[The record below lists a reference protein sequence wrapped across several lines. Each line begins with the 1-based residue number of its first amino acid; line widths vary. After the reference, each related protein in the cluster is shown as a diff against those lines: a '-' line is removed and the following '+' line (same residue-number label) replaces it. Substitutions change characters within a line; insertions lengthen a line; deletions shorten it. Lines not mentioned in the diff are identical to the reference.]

1 MQNRTLEEGINIL
14 IADRNP
20 HVRELLRREM
30 RLEGYQVQLAKT
42 GREVINCV
50 YNQDRLD
57 LLILD
62 PDLPD
67 TDESFL
73 LKKLGE
79 RIPPLPVVV
88 HSFLSENNSEQQD
101 VLTTVT
107 FVEKRGSSIDHL
119 KKIVSEILEKV

>member
-1 MQNRTLEEGINIL
+1 MRKGYNIL

-30 RLEGYQVQLAKT
+30 TLEGYQVQLAKT

-50 YNQDRLD
+50 YNQDPLD

-88 HSFLSENNSEQQD
+88 HSFLSENSEQQD

>member
-1 MQNRTLEEGINIL
+1 MT
-14 IADRNP
+14 
-20 HVRELLRREM
+20 
-30 RLEGYQVQLAKT
+30 LEGYQVQLAKT
-42 GREVINCV
+42 GREVLN
-50 YNQDRLD
+50 YTLKQDSFD

-88 HSFLSENNSEQQD
+88 HSFFLENNEQQD
-101 VLTTVT
+101 GLTTVT
-107 FVEKRGSSIDHL
+107 FVEKKGSSIDRL
-119 KKIVSEILEKV
+119 KKIQSQCSSVLVPAGSTNLL

>member
-1 MQNRTLEEGINIL
+1 LRKKYNIL

-30 RLEGYQVQLAKT
+30 TLEGYQVQLAKT
-42 GREVINCV
+42 GREVLN
-50 YNQDRLD
+50 YTLKQDSFD

-67 TDESFL
+67 IDESSL

-79 RIPPLPVVV
+79 RIPLLSVVV
-88 HSFLSENNSEQQD
+88 HSFLSENSEQQD
-101 VLTTVT
+101 VLTTVI
-107 FVEKRGSSIDHL
+107 FVEKRGSSVDHL
-119 KKIVSEILEKV
+119 KKIVAEILERI

>member
-1 MQNRTLEEGINIL
+1 MRKGYNIL

-30 RLEGYQVQLAKT
+30 TLEGYRVQLAKT
-42 GREVINCV
+42 GLEVIN
-50 YNQDRLD
+50 YTLEQDFFD

-67 TDESFL
+67 IDKSFL

-88 HSFLSENNSEQQD
+88 HSFLSENGEQQD
-101 VLTTVT
+101 ILTTVT
-107 FVEKRGSSIDHL
+107 FVEKKGSSIDHL
-119 KKIVSEILEKV
+119 KEIVAEILEKA

>member
-1 MQNRTLEEGINIL
+1 MRKGYNIL

-42 GREVINCV
+42 GREVIN
-50 YNQDRLD
+50 YTLRQDSFD

-79 RIPPLPVVV
+79 RIPPLPVIV
-88 HSFLSENNSEQQD
+88 HAFLSENNERQD
-101 VLTTVT
+101 VLTTVI
-107 FVEKRGSSIDHL
+107 FVEKRGSSIDNL
-119 KKIVSEILEKV
+119 KKIVSEILEKI

>member
-1 MQNRTLEEGINIL
+1 MQNRPLEEGYNIL

-30 RLEGYQVQLAKT
+30 MLEGYQVKLAKT
-42 GREVINCV
+42 GREVIN
-50 YNQDRLD
+50 YTLRQSSFD

-73 LKKLGE
+73 LEKLGE
-79 RIPPLPVVV
+79 RIPPLPVIV
-88 HSFLSENNSEQQD
+88 HSFLSENNEQQD
-101 VLTTVT
+101 ILTTVT

-119 KKIVSEILEKV
+119 KKIVAEILEKI

>member
-1 MQNRTLEEGINIL
+1 MRPLREGYNIL

-30 RLEGYQVQLAKT
+30 TLEGYQVQLVKT
-42 GREVINCV
+42 GREVIN
-50 YNQDRLD
+50 YTLQQDSFD
-57 LLILD
+57 LLIID

-67 TDESFL
+67 TDESSL

-88 HSFLSENNSEQQD
+88 HSFLSENNEQQD
-101 VLTTVT
+101 GLTTVT

>member
-1 MQNRTLEEGINIL
+1 MQKRPLEEGYNIL

-20 HVRELLRREM
+20 HVRELLRREIT
-30 RLEGYQVQLAKT
+30 LEGYRVKLAKT
-42 GREVINCV
+42 GLEVINCV
-50 YNQDRLD
+50 YNQDHLD

-73 LKKLGE
+73 FKKLGE
-79 RIPPLPVVV
+79 RIPPLPVMV
-88 HSFLSENNSEQQD
+88 HSFLSENSEQQD
-101 VLTTVT
+101 ILTTVT

-119 KKIVSEILEKV
+119 KKIVAEILEKV

>member
-1 MQNRTLEEGINIL
+1 
-14 IADRNP
+14 
-20 HVRELLRREM
+20 M

-42 GREVINCV
+42 GREVIN
-50 YNQDRLD
+50 YTLHQDSFD

-67 TDESFL
+67 TDESSL

-79 RIPPLPVVV
+79 RIPALPVVV
-88 HSFLSENNSEQQD
+88 HSFLPENIEQRD
-101 VLTTVT
+101 GSVTVT

-119 KKIVSEILEKV
+119 KKIVAEILEKV

>member
-1 MQNRTLEEGINIL
+1 MREGYNIL

-30 RLEGYQVQLAKT
+30 TLEGYQVQLAKT

-50 YNQDRLD
+50 YKQDHLD

-88 HSFLSENNSEQQD
+88 HSFLSENSEQQD

-119 KKIVSEILEKV
+119 KKIVAEILEKV

>member
-1 MQNRTLEEGINIL
+1 MQNRPLEERFNIL

-30 RLEGYQVQLAKT
+30 KLEGYQVQLAKT

-67 TDESFL
+67 TGESFL

-79 RIPPLPVVV
+79 HIPPLPVVV
-88 HSFLSENNSEQQD
+88 HSFLSENSKLQD
-101 VLTTVT
+101 ILTTVT

-119 KKIVSEILEKV
+119 KKIVAEILEKV

>member
-1 MQNRTLEEGINIL
+1 MREGYNIL

-30 RLEGYQVQLAKT
+30 TLEGYQVQLAKT
-42 GREVINCV
+42 GREVIN
-50 YNQDRLD
+50 YTLRQDSFD

-67 TDESFL
+67 TDESSL

-79 RIPPLPVVV
+79 RIPPLPVVF
-88 HSFLSENNSEQQD
+88 HTLHSENSEHQD
-101 VLTTVT
+101 VLSTVI

-119 KKIVSEILEKV
+119 KKIVAEILEKA

>member
-1 MQNRTLEEGINIL
+1 MREKYNIL

-30 RLEGYQVQLAKT
+30 MLEGYQVKLAKT
-42 GREVINCV
+42 GREVINCTLR
-50 YNQDRLD
+50 QDSFD

-88 HSFLSENNSEQQD
+88 HSFLSENKEQQD
-101 VLTTVT
+101 ILTTAT

-119 KKIVSEILEKV
+119 KKIVAEILEKV

>member
-1 MQNRTLEEGINIL
+1 MREKYNIL

-30 RLEGYQVQLAKT
+30 TIEGYQVKLAKT
-42 GREVINCV
+42 GREIIN
-50 YNQDRLD
+50 YTLRQDSFD

-73 LKKLGE
+73 LEKLGE
-79 RIPPLPVVV
+79 RIPHLPVVV
-88 HSFLSENNSEQQD
+88 HSFLSENKEQQD
-101 VLTTVT
+101 ILTTAT

-119 KKIVSEILEKV
+119 KKIVAEILEKV

>member
-1 MQNRTLEEGINIL
+1 MREGYNIL

-30 RLEGYQVQLAKT
+30 MLEGYQVKLAKT
-42 GREVINCV
+42 GREVIN
-50 YNQDRLD
+50 YTLRQDSFD

-88 HSFLSENNSEQQD
+88 HAFLSENSEQQD
-101 VLTTVT
+101 VLTTVI

-119 KKIVSEILEKV
+119 KKIVSEILEKI

>member
-1 MQNRTLEEGINIL
+1 LREGYNIL

-30 RLEGYQVQLAKT
+30 MLEGYQVKLAKT
-42 GREVINCV
+42 GREVIN
-50 YNQDRLD
+50 YTLRQDSFD

-88 HSFLSENNSEQQD
+88 HAFLSENSEQQD
-101 VLTTVT
+101 VLTTVI

>member
-1 MQNRTLEEGINIL
+1 MQNRPLEERFNIL

-30 RLEGYQVQLAKT
+30 TIEGYQVKLAKT
-42 GREVINCV
+42 GREVIN
-50 YNQDRLD
+50 YTLRQDSFD

-67 TDESFL
+67 TDKSFL

-88 HSFLSENNSEQQD
+88 HSFLSENSKQQD
-101 VLTTVT
+101 ILTTVI
-107 FVEKRGSSIDHL
+107 FVEKKGSSIDHL
-119 KKIVSEILEKV
+119 KKIVAEILEKI

>member
-1 MQNRTLEEGINIL
+1 MREGYNIL

-30 RLEGYQVQLAKT
+30 TLEGYQVQLAKT
-42 GREVINCV
+42 GREVIN
-50 YNQDRLD
+50 YTLQQDPFD

-67 TDESFL
+67 TDESSL

-79 RIPPLPVVV
+79 HSPPLPVVV
-88 HSFLSENNSEQQD
+88 HSFLSENNDQQD
-101 VLTTVT
+101 ILTTVT

-119 KKIVSEILEKV
+119 KKIVAEILEKG

>member
-1 MQNRTLEEGINIL
+1 MQTRPLEERFNIL

-30 RLEGYQVQLAKT
+30 TLEGYKIKLAKT

-50 YNQDRLD
+50 HNKDPLD

-88 HSFLSENNSEQQD
+88 HAFLSENSEQQD

-107 FVEKRGSSIDHL
+107 FVEKRGSSIDYL

>member
-1 MQNRTLEEGINIL
+1 LREGYNIL

-20 HVRELLRREM
+20 HVRKLLRREM

-42 GREVINCV
+42 GREVIN
-50 YNQDRLD
+50 YTLQEDSFD

-67 TDESFL
+67 TDESSL
-73 LKKLGE
+73 LKKLRE

-88 HSFLSENNSEQQD
+88 HSFLSKNNEQPD
-101 VLTTVT
+101 VLTTVI

-119 KKIVSEILEKV
+119 KKIVAEILEKV

>member
-1 MQNRTLEEGINIL
+1 MQNRPLEEGFNIL
-14 IADRNP
+14 IADRNL

-30 RLEGYQVQLAKT
+30 TIEGYRVHLAKN
-42 GREVINCV
+42 GQEVIKFA
-50 YNQDRLD
+50 YHHDHLD

-67 TDESFL
+67 TDESSL

-79 RIPPLPVVV
+79 RVPPLHVVV
-88 HSFLSENNSEQQD
+88 HSFLPENMRHQN
-101 VLTTVT
+101 VLTAVT

-119 KKIVSEILEKV
+119 KKIVAEILEKV

>member
-1 MQNRTLEEGINIL
+1 MREGYNIL

-30 RLEGYQVQLAKT
+30 MLEGYHVQLAKT
-42 GREVINCV
+42 GREVIN
-50 YNQDRLD
+50 YTLRQDSFD

-88 HSFLSENNSEQQD
+88 HAFLSEKSEQQD
-101 VLTTVT
+101 VLTTVI

-119 KKIVSEILEKV
+119 KKIVSEILEKA

>member
-1 MQNRTLEEGINIL
+1 MREGYNIL

-42 GREVINCV
+42 GREVIN
-50 YNQDRLD
+50 YTLRQDSLD

-67 TDESFL
+67 TDKSFL

-79 RIPPLPVVV
+79 LVPPLPVVV
-88 HSFLSENNSEQQD
+88 HSFLAENNEQQD

-119 KKIVSEILEKV
+119 KKIVAEILESEACSGIR

>member
-1 MQNRTLEEGINIL
+1 MKEKYNIL

-30 RLEGYQVQLAKT
+30 TLEGYQVQLAKT
-42 GREVINCV
+42 GREVLN
-50 YNQDRLD
+50 YTLKQDSFD

-79 RIPPLPVVV
+79 RIQPLPVVV
-88 HSFLSENNSEQQD
+88 HSFLSENSGQQND
-101 VLTTVT
+101 SRTVI
-107 FVEKRGSSIDHL
+107 FVEKRGSSVDHL
-119 KKIVSEILEKV
+119 KKIVAEILERI

>member
-1 MQNRTLEEGINIL
+1 MREGYNIL

-30 RLEGYQVQLAKT
+30 TLEGYQVQLAKT
-42 GREVINCV
+42 GREVIN
-50 YNQDRLD
+50 YTLRQDSFD

-88 HSFLSENNSEQQD
+88 HAFLSENSEQQD
-101 VLTTVT
+101 VLTTVI

-119 KKIVSEILEKV
+119 KKIVAEILEKA

>member
-1 MQNRTLEEGINIL
+1 
-14 IADRNP
+14 
-20 HVRELLRREM
+20 M

-42 GREVINCV
+42 GREVIN
-50 YNQDRLD
+50 YTLQEDSFD

-79 RIPPLPVVV
+79 RIPPLPVVI
-88 HSFLSENNSEQQD
+88 HSLLSENTKQQD
-101 VLTTVT
+101 ILTTMT
-107 FVEKRGSSIDHL
+107 FVEKKGSSIDHL
-119 KKIVSEILEKV
+119 KKTVAKILEKA

>member
-1 MQNRTLEEGINIL
+1 MQNRPLEEGYNIL

-30 RLEGYQVQLAKT
+30 MLEGYQVKLAKT
-42 GREVINCV
+42 GREVIN
-50 YNQDRLD
+50 YTLRQSSFD

-67 TDESFL
+67 TDQSSL

-88 HSFLSENNSEQQD
+88 HSFLSENNEQQD
-101 VLTTVT
+101 GLTTVT

>member
-1 MQNRTLEEGINIL
+1 LGKGYNIL

-30 RLEGYQVQLAKT
+30 MLEGYQVKLAKT
-42 GREVINCV
+42 GLEVIN
-50 YNQDRLD
+50 YTSEQDFFD

-67 TDESFL
+67 IDKSFL
-73 LKKLGE
+73 LRKLGE

-88 HSFLSENNSEQQD
+88 HSLLSENGEQQD
-101 VLTTVT
+101 IFTTVT
-107 FVEKRGSSIDHL
+107 FVEKKGSSIDHL
-119 KKIVSEILEKV
+119 KKIVAEILEKL

>member
-1 MQNRTLEEGINIL
+1 MRKKYNIL

-30 RLEGYQVQLAKT
+30 TLEGYQVQLAKT
-42 GREVINCV
+42 GREVLN
-50 YNQDRLD
+50 YTLKQDSFD

-67 TDESFL
+67 IDESSL

-79 RIPPLPVVV
+79 RIPLLSVVV
-88 HSFLSENNSEQQD
+88 HSFLSENSEQQD
-101 VLTTVT
+101 VLTTVI
-107 FVEKRGSSIDHL
+107 FVEKRGSSVDHL
-119 KKIVSEILEKV
+119 KKIVAEILERI